1 MNFAGSSLNIKG
13 CNDIWIRKL
22 EFVAKIQFL
31 SENDWLADKSRK
43 DYFSKWGENRLVHL
57 YFDNLE
63 NKDT

>member
-43 DYFSKWGENRLVHL
+43 DYFSKLGENRLVHL